1 MDFFKKLKTKNKILM
16 IISLVGI
23 IGGII
28 FTHTLGDQQQPVVSY
43 TALPPSSPFDEV
55 VCGTGIVEP
64 NTYVV
69 NAGSDIQGV
78 VTDVFVTEGENVKK
92 GDPLFKLRDDRLK
105 SERLSLLK
113 EISVAESKIATAT
126 VQLED
131 KTQQRNRFDK
141 LKTGFSVS
149 EDDQQRYRY
158 GVKIAQCQLNE
169 AKHALEQ
176 AQAKLDT
183 LDVSIRLLTVCAPI
197 DGTVLKVY
205 VRVGQYIGL
214 LSDCYI
220 SLGHLKPL
228 HLRVQID
235 EYDLHRLSNQGRG
248 KAFLKGD
255 PSVSYPISFLRI
267 EPMAIPKTKL
277 SGLANERVDTRVLEV
292 IYTIEEPYENLFVG
306 QQLDVF
312 IDVQK

>member
-1 MDFFKKLKTKNKILM
+1 VI
-16 IISLVGI
+16 
-23 IGGII
+23 
-28 FTHTLGDQQQPVVSY
+28 SY
-43 TALPPSSPFDEV
+43 TALPPSPPFTQV
-55 VCGTGIVEP
+55 VCGTGIIEP
-64 NTYVV
+64 NSYVI
-69 NAGSDIQGV
+69 NAGSDVQGV
-78 VTDVFVTEGENVKK
+78 VTDVFIKEGDQVKK

-113 EISVAESKIATAT
+113 DISVAESKIATAT
-126 VQLED
+126 MQLED

-149 EDDQQRYRY
+149 EDDQQKYRY

-169 AKHALEQ
+169 AKESLELSKTKLQALE
-176 AQAKLDT
+176 
-183 LDVSIRLLTVCAPI
+183 VSIGLLTVHAPV
-197 DGTVLKVY
+197 DGTILKVY
-205 VRVGQYIGL
+205 VRPGQYIGL

-220 SLGHLKPL
+220 SLGHLNPL

-235 EYDLHRLSNQGRG
+235 EYDLHRLSDQKQG

-255 PSVSYPISFLRI
+255 PSVSYPISFVRI
-267 EPMAIPKTKL
+267 EPMAIPKTQL

-292 IYTIEEPYENLFVG
+292 IYKIEEPYDNLFVG